1 MAACVISMSTVVHCR
16 LTCDLGTDQNSS
28 TTLPVFELLLFQA
41 LVCFHVVYLSDTT
54 AIHAQLLPS
63 AGICLRALVAACP
76 YPERLSGGQVGPQSC
91 PAHMHWSHVDVSAV
105 FKATTSHLG
114 EINPRSVSNL

>member
-28 TTLPVFELLLFQA
+28 TTLPIFELLLFQA

-63 AGICLRALVAACP
+63 AGICLRALVAACRTT
-76 YPERLSGGQVGPQSC
+76 ELSSTHALEPC
-91 PAHMHWSHVDVSAV
+91 
-105 FKATTSHLG
+105 
-114 EINPRSVSNL
+114 